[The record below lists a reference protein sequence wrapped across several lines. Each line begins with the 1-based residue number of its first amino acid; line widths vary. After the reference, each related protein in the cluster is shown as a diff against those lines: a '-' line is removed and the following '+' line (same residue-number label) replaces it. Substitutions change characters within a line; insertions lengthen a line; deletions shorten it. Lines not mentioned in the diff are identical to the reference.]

1 MSRYSVSVVVT
12 TFNSPEILRLVLLG
26 LARQITLPAEVLVAD
41 DGSEANTAD
50 TLERVAPEMPFSLIH
65 LWQPHEDFR
74 AARSRNNAIAR
85 ARGDVVAFLDQ
96 DTIPHAGWLEAHVS
110 GLGADQVS
118 LGDVIALSRE
128 EAALLTEPAIRT
140 GRFEHFLS
148 LANRRRLAWLQAKYA
163 LYAWMRRQGAPVKSK
178 PRLRSSNFAV
188 PAAPLR
194 EVNGFDEAY
203 VGWGQEDDDLGRRLY
218 KLGVNP
224 LIRVSA
230 ARVSHFPHPPRR
242 PAHWHAGDNA
252 RRYADG
258 ADGSARCDA
267 GLSKHPYPDVRV
279 KVLSF

>member
-26 LARQITLPAEVLVAD
+26 LARQIVLPAEVLVAD
-41 DGSEANTAD
+41 DGSDSKTAD
-50 TLERVAPEMPFSLIH
+50 ILSLLAAEMPFSLIH
-65 LWQPHEDFR
+65 LWQPHEGFR

-85 ARGDVVAFLDQ
+85 ARGEVVAFLDQ
-96 DTIPHAGWLEAHVS
+96 DTIPHSGWLKAHVA
-110 GLGADQVS
+110 GLGPEQVS

-128 EAALLTEPAIRT
+128 EATYLNEAAIRS
-140 GRFEHFLS
+140 GRFEQAVSFV
-148 LANRRRLAWLQAKYA
+148 NRRRLAWMQAKYS
-163 LYAWMRRQGAPVKSK
+163 LYAWMRAKGAAVKSK

-188 PAAPLR
+188 PAVPLR
-194 EVNGFDEAY
+194 EVNGFDETY

-224 LIRVSA
+224 VVRVST

-242 PAHWHAGDNA
+242 PADWREGDNT
-252 RRYADG
+252 RRYAEG
-258 ADGSARCDA
+258 ADGSARCEA